1 MEGYCVK
8 CKKKRPMSDIVK
20 KALGN
25 RMQIK
30 GKCTVCKTN
39 MSTFAKKV

>member
-8 CKKKRPMSDIVK
+8 CKKKRRMNEVVK
-20 KALGN
+20 TILGN

-30 GKCTVCKTN
+30 GLCAVCKTK
-39 MSTFAKKV
+39 MSTFAKK